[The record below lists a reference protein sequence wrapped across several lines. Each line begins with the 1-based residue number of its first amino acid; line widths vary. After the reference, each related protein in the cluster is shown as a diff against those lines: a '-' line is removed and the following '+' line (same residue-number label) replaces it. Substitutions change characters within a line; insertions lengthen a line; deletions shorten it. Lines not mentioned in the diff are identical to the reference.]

1 MRRTLYTL
9 MLMADILC
17 MPLDA
22 FAQRIS
28 HTYNNV
34 SLSEALLGLNNEQT
48 EYVVNFL
55 YNELEDF
62 RITATIKNKKLPDA
76 IQQMIGFYPVR
87 MTVKPDDH
95 EIYVECTH
103 KTDHHL
109 KGTIIDEQGQPMAYA
124 NIAILNPADST
135 LLSGGV
141 SNESGYFAIPYEQ
154 DKILA
159 RISYIGYKTVYKLC
173 DQSEMGTI
181 RLQPETFTIK
191 GVVIKGEIPQY
202 KMIAGGM
209 TVEVHNSILKDV
221 GTADDVLS
229 MLPRVQGSDGKFTVF
244 AKGTPEIYINNKKV
258 RDTKE
263 LKQLKSTDIK
273 SVDIITTPGARY
285 NAETHAVIRIKTIR
299 PQGDGMSVETYHR
312 LLRDNKWNTYDD
324 IDLKYRS
331 NGLELFGSASL
342 SNSAY
347 GEDNRLVQEFRFGDN
362 TVNIDQSAPN
372 NYWETEVTAKVGANY
387 DLDTDNSFGFSY
399 QVAKSL
405 YEGGDGFFDQ
415 TISRNGQLQ
424 GNIDQYM
431 GVSESSGPAHT
442 ADVYYM
448 GKIGKLGIDLNGSCI
463 WRKKR
468 RDMLVTERSEE
479 LSDLELHT
487 NHLTHSR
494 LTAGKL
500 VLSYPVWKGELSVG
514 SEASRTQSHATYD
527 SREDKMPASDDD
539 IRESNVA
546 GFAEYQLQLGQWSF
560 GGGLR
565 YEHVK
570 SDYRSFGIYQ
580 DDLSRTYN
588 DLFPN
593 VAVGWQQGKWGLQLG
608 YNKRVS
614 RPTYHQLD
622 SNVQYDN
629 RYMYEGGNPL
639 LQPTKLHSFELV
651 ATYDWLNLSV
661 GYTRRDDEA
670 LWINRIYQTGQE
682 IMFTTYENYDHH
694 DSYNASLVA
703 SPKIGFWQPT
713 LELTYFQQHF
723 RNMNRPELSANF
735 RNWFIF
741 DKTFKGMVYLHYASS
756 HDYGFTR
763 DACQFNVNL
772 RLQKTFLKGS
782 LTTAIYA
789 NDIFRTL
796 RSKFTVYWDVAT
808 LHKDAYT
815 HTQCIGVFV
824 NYTFNSTRSKYKG
837 TGAGNAEKNR
847 L

>member
-1 MRRTLYTL
+1 
-9 MLMADILC
+9 MLICCLV
-17 MPLDA
+17 
-22 FAQRIS
+22 FAGVQAQKITRD
-28 HTYNNV
+28 YNNV
-34 SLSEALLGLNNEQT
+34 SLSEALRQLNEET
-48 EYVVNFL
+48 EEYTISFL

-62 RITATIKNKKLPDA
+62 RITTSVHRKSVPDA
-76 IQQMIGFYPVR
+76 IRQMIGFYPIR
-87 MTVKPDDH
+87 MTVEPGIANPSQQ
-95 EIYVECTH
+95 EIIVECPQ
-103 KTDHHL
+103 KTAPRY
-109 KGTIIDEQGQPMAYA
+109 KGTVIDEQGQPVAYA
-124 NIAILNPADST
+124 NIALLSPQDST
-135 LLSGGV
+135 LITGGV
-141 SNESGYFAIPYEQ
+141 SNESGFFVIPCEQ
-154 DKILA
+154 HPVLA
-159 RISYIGYKTVYKLC
+159 RISFVGYKTIYKRC
-173 DQSEMGTI
+173 ETSDIGTI
-181 RLQPETFTIK
+181 RMQPDTYTL
-191 GVVIKGEIPQY
+191 GNVTVKGEIPQY
-202 KMIAGGM
+202 KMTTGGM
-209 TVEVHNSILKDV
+209 TVDIQNSMLKDV

-229 MLPRVQGSDGKFTVF
+229 MLPGVQGSEGNFTVF

-258 RDTKE
+258 QSAKE
-263 LKQLKSTDIK
+263 LKQLKSSDVK

-285 NAETHAVIRIKTIR
+285 NAETRAVIRIKTIR
-299 PQGDGMSVETYHR
+299 PQGDGLSVETYHR

-324 IDLKYRS
+324 LNLKYRS
-331 NGLELFGSASL
+331 NGLELFCSTSL
-342 SNSAY
+342 TNNSHS
-347 GEDNRLVQEFRFGDN
+347 EDNCIVQESHFGDN
-362 TVNIDQSAPN
+362 TVTVDQYAPT
-372 NYWETEVTAKVGANY
+372 NYWTTEVTAQIGANY
-387 DLDTDNSFGFSY
+387 DLNTENSFGFSY
-399 QVAKSL
+399 QVAKTL
-405 YEGGDGFFDQ
+405 YVGGDGFFNQ
-415 TISRNGQLQ
+415 TISRNGILQ
-424 GNIDQYM
+424 GKIDQYM
-431 GVSESSGPAHT
+431 GISESSGPAHT
-442 ADVYYM
+442 ADVYYV
-448 GKIGKLGIDLNGSCI
+448 GKIGKLGIDLNGSYI
-463 WRKKR
+463 WRKNR
-468 RDMLVTERSEE
+468 RDMLVTEHSEQ
-479 LSDLELHT
+479 LSDLDLHT
-487 NHLTHSR
+487 DHTNNSR
-494 LTAGKL
+494 LSAGKL
-500 VLSYPVWKGELSVG
+500 VLSYPIWKGELSVG
-514 SEASRTQSHATYD
+514 SEASRTHSHATYD

-546 GFAEYQLQLGQWSF
+546 GFAEYQVHLGQWSF

-580 DDLSRTYN
+580 DDMSRTYN
-588 DLFPN
+588 DIFPN
-593 VAVGWQQGKWGLQLG
+593 VTFGWQQGKWGLQLG

-639 LQPTKLHSFELV
+639 LLPTKLHSLELM

-723 RNMNRPELSANF
+723 RDMNRPELSVNF

-756 HDYGFTR
+756 HDYGFIR
-763 DACQFNVNL
+763 DASQFNVNL

-796 RSKFTVYWDVAT
+796 RSKFTGYWEVAT
-808 LHKDAYT
+808 LRKDAYT
-815 HTQCIGVFV
+815 HTQCIGIFV

>member
-1 MRRTLYTL
+1 
-9 MLMADILC
+9 MACILC

>member
-1 MRRTLYTL
+1 MRRFLF
-9 MLMADILC
+9 ILAC
-17 MPLDA
+17 CLA
-22 FAQRIS
+22 LTKVQAQKIT
-28 HTYNNV
+28 HEYNNV
-34 SLSEALLGLNNEQT
+34 TLSEALRQLNEQT
-48 EYVVNFL
+48 EEYTISFL

-62 RITATIKNKKLPDA
+62 RITTSVHRKTVPDA
-76 IQQMIGFYPVR
+76 IRQMIGFYPIR
-87 MTVKPDDH
+87 MTVEDR
-95 EIYVECTH
+95 EIVVECPQ
-103 KTDHHL
+103 KTAPRY
-109 KGTIIDEQGQPMAYA
+109 KGTIIDEQGQPIAYA
-124 NIAILNPADST
+124 NIALLSPQDST
-135 LLSGGV
+135 LITGGV

-154 DKILA
+154 EKVLA
-159 RISYIGYKTVYKLC
+159 RISYVGYKTIYKRC
-173 DQSEMGTI
+173 DQPEAGTI

-202 KMIAGGM
+202 KMISGGM
-209 TVEVHNSILKDV
+209 TVEVLNSILKDV

-258 RDTKE
+258 HDTKE
-263 LKQLKSTDIK
+263 LKQLKSSDVK

-285 NAETHAVIRIKTIR
+285 NAETRAVIRIKTIR
-299 PQGDGMSVETYHR
+299 PQGDGMSVKTYHR

-331 NGLELFGSASL
+331 NGLELFGSASIN
-342 SNSAY
+342 NSAY
-347 GEDNRLVQEFRFGDN
+347 GEDNRIVQEFRFGDN

-405 YEGGDGFFDQ
+405 YEGGEGFFDQ
-415 TISRNGQLQ
+415 TIIRNGQLQ

-442 ADVYYM
+442 ADVYYV
-448 GKIGKLGIDLNGSCI
+448 GKIGKLGIDFNGSYI
-463 WRKKR
+463 WRKNR
-468 RDMLVTERSEE
+468 RDMFVTERSEE
-479 LSDLELHT
+479 LSDLDLHT
-487 NHLTHSR
+487 NHLTHSC

-500 VLSYPVWKGELSVG
+500 VLFYPVWKGELSVG
-514 SEASRTQSHATYD
+514 SEASRTQNHATYD
-527 SREDKMPASDDD
+527 SRENKMPVSDDD

-546 GFAEYQLQLGQWSF
+546 GFAEYQVQLGKWSF

-593 VAVGWQQGKWGLQLG
+593 VAIGWQQGKWGLQLG

-639 LQPTKLHSFELV
+639 LQPTKLHSLELV
-651 ATYDWLNLSV
+651 ATYDWLNLSM

-670 LWINRIYQTGQE
+670 MWINRIYQAGQE

-694 DSYNASLVA
+694 DSYNASFVA

-723 RNMNRPELSANF
+723 RDMNRPELSVNF

-756 HDYGFTR
+756 HDYGFIR
-763 DACQFNVNL
+763 DAGQFNVNL

-796 RSKFTVYWDVAT
+796 RSKFTGYWDVAT
-808 LHKDAYT
+808 LHKDAYI

-824 NYTFNSTRSKYKG
+824 NYTFNSTRSKYRG

>member
-1 MRRTLYTL
+1 
-9 MLMADILC
+9 MADILC